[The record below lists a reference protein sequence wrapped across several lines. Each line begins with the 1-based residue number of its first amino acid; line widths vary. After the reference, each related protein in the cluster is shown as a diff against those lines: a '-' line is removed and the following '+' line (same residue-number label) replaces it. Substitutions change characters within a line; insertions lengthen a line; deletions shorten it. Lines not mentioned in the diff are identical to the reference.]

1 MTAAVTDFSQFAAL
15 RKGAERQD
23 PATLRAVAG
32 QFEALFI
39 ETMLKNARDASLGD
53 PIFGQSDQHDMYR
66 GLLDRQLSV
75 EMASGRG
82 IGLAELLV
90 RQLGGESGAPAAG
103 GEPGS
108 GAFRLPAS
116 APVTAA
122 SGTAGAPSGWSG
134 PLEFARAVWPHALA
148 AARKIGVAPEA
159 ILAQAALESG
169 WGQQVMQLADG
180 SSSFNL
186 FGIKAGPDW
195 QGPTAVRPT
204 VEYVDG
210 IARRET
216 ARFRA
221 YPGLSET
228 FDDYARLLGEHP
240 RYASVRGRGDDTRGF
255 AQALQSAGY
264 ATDPAYAD
272 KITRVLASGV
282 LKQALGA
289 LKHFGGPPI
298 QP

>member
-15 RKGAERQD
+15 RQGAARQD

-39 ETMLKNARDASLGD
+39 ETMLKNVRDAALAD
-53 PIFGQSDQHDMYR
+53 PVFGQSDQYDMYR

-90 RQLGGESGAPAAG
+90 RQLGGAG
-103 GEPGS
+103 GAEDAGPKPGG

-116 APVTAA
+116 ARVTTASGTGEAA
-122 SGTAGAPSGWSG
+122 SGWSS
-134 PLEFARAVWPHALA
+134 PLEFARAVWPHVRA

-159 ILAQAALESG
+159 VLAQAALESG
-169 WGQQVMQLADG
+169 WGQQVMQLDDG

-195 QGPTAVRPT
+195 QGQSATRPT

-210 IARRET
+210 VARRET

-221 YPGLSET
+221 YPDLAKT

-240 RYASVRGRGDDTRGF
+240 RYAAVRGRGQDTRGF

-264 ATDPAYAD
+264 ATDPTYAD
-272 KITRVLASGV
+272 KITRVLESGV
-282 LKQALGA
+282 LKKALGT
-289 LKHFGGPPI
+289 LKHFGDRPI